1 MFRTFVIVFAIV
13 SSQAWAGEESLTGDQ
28 IHQRIIGNTMIDP
41 DSNPPEAKYF
51 DSDGFVRVQDQ
62 DGGYKGVWMIIDNQL
77 CVGYDDEHGNIQEA
91 KDCATVKI
99 KGTRV
104 TMSNGDVLTLEP
116 GNTKNITEFNELSE
130 Q

>member
-1 MFRTFVIVFAIV
+1 
-13 SSQAWAGEESLTGDQ
+13 
-28 IHQRIIGNTMIDP
+28 
-41 DSNPPEAKYF
+41 
-51 DSDGFVRVQDQ
+51 
-62 DGGYKGVWMIIDNQL
+62 MIIDNQL